1 MAKMI
6 IGIAIG
12 MTIATALVIA
22 TTTNRGEHNNN
33 YNLPA
38 VNISEESKEM
48 SKDVSLTLEKSERVS
63 RFLAEEKNP
72 RASPRAKYHCH
83 KDNSVCYE
91 EGSPG
96 TTCCNNKC
104 IDVKT
109 DRDNC
114 GGCKNKCKY
123 TYDCC
128 DGQCVNLAYDKR
140 HCGQCFH
147 KCLNGDFCL
156 YGMCDYA

>member
-1 MAKMI
+1 MGKMI

-22 TTTNRGEHNNN
+22 TTTNRRVNNNN

-38 VNISEESKEM
+38 VSISEESKEM
-48 SKDVSLTLEKSERVS
+48 SKDVSLTLEKSARVS
-63 RFLAEEKNP
+63 RFIAEEKNP
-72 RASPRAKYHCH
+72 RASPQAKYHCH

-109 DRDNC
+109 DRDSC

>member
-1 MAKMI
+1 MVKTI
-6 IGIAIG
+6 IGMAIA

-22 TTTNRGEHNNN
+22 VITNKEENFKNIT
-33 YNLPA
+33 A
-38 VNISEESKEM
+38 VNISEESKD
-48 SKDVSLTLEKSERVS
+48 SPKDVLLTLEKSATVS

-72 RASPRAKYHCH
+72 RASPRAKYHCQ

-123 TYDCC
+123 TYECC